1 MLPVSQR
8 LTSPSTFREVV
19 RRGHRCGGPL
29 LVVHLHLPATA
40 ADPVSSAPLPA
51 RAGLVVSKAVGTAVT
66 RNLVKRRLRHLVR
79 EHLDE
84 LPPGTLLVLRAL
96 PPSAHASYA
105 ELASELTRCLAGC
118 RERVA

>member
-29 LVVHLHLPATA
+29 LVAHLHVPATP
-40 ADPVSSAPLPA
+40 ADPVAPLPA
-51 RAGLVVSKAVGTAVT
+51 RAGLVVSKAIGTAVT

-84 LPPGTLLVLRAL
+84 LPSGTLLVLRAL
-96 PPSAHASYA
+96 PPAAHASYA
-105 ELASELTRCLAGC
+105 ELDAELTRCLAGC